1 MNQIPKKKIKTGFRK
16 TNMEREDAVLY
27 RDESTGKE
35 KWIPRDPFEL
45 LKPQKIEVK
54 EDENKRM

>member
-1 MNQIPKKKIKTGFRK
+1 
-16 TNMEREDAVLY
+16 MEREDAVLY